1 MHTLPSASTPLLPPL
16 RPSSYPLPQWPLAH
30 VTGSPPPS
38 ETPIVPTQPKCPQM
52 LMTCCHSAYK
62 QNDMIY
68 CNYRF
73 HQLRNENVG
82 AGTQSTVGEGLAQLP
97 TDSRSWLTSAHCIFF
112 LWLHFFSQCFS
123 FLVLLSGHQISPK
136 LTSPAAPPHRP
147 HSAPRCEH
155 MFVLLG
161 RWLPVSHTQFNLPLP
176 WGRHDLYAF

>member
-1 MHTLPSASTPLLPPL
+1 MSPSTHAHTSISLYTFTAPL

-38 ETPIVPTQPKCPQM
+38 ETPIVPTQLKCPQM

-82 AGTQSTVGEGLAQLP
+82 AGTQSTAGEGLAQLP
-97 TDSRSWLTSAHCIFF
+97 TDSWSCADEDLLIVFFSYIFIFYHNVFFF
-112 LWLHFFSQCFS
+112 LFCSVAIKYPPSLRLLLH
-123 FLVLLSGHQISPK
+123 L
-136 LTSPAAPPHRP
+136 PPHRP
-147 HSAPRCEH
+147 TAPT
-155 MFVLLG
+155 LL
-161 RWLPVSHTQFNLPLP
+161 LAVSTCLFYLAADSL
-176 WGRHDLYAF
+176 

>member
-112 LWLHFFSQCFS
+112 LMASFFFTMFFFSCFVQWPS
-123 FLVLLSGHQISPK
+123 
-136 LTSPAAPPHRP
+136 
-147 HSAPRCEH
+147 
-155 MFVLLG
+155 
-161 RWLPVSHTQFNLPLP
+161 NLPQANVPCCTPPPTPPLLLAVSTCLFYLAA
-176 WGRHDLYAF
+176 DSL